1 MNEFKENSKK
11 LGDIMDDFLFK
22 KLEEL
27 EYRIVQL
34 ENQNK
39 GLVWEE
45 VEEMPKPEITNATYT
60 D

>member
-1 MNEFKENSKK
+1 
-11 LGDIMDDFLFK
+11 MDDYLFK
-22 KLEEL
+22 KLKEL

-34 ENQNK
+34 ENQNR

-45 VEEMPKPEITNATYT
+45 VKETPKPEIPNATYT

>member
-1 MNEFKENSKK
+1 
-11 LGDIMDDFLFK
+11 MDDFLFK
-22 KLEEL
+22 KLKEL

-34 ENQNK
+34 DTQNK

-45 VEEMPKPEITNATYT
+45 VEEKPEIPNTTYN

>member
-1 MNEFKENSKK
+1 
-11 LGDIMDDFLFK
+11 MDDFLFK

-39 GLVWEE
+39 RLVWEE
-45 VEEMPKPEITNATYT
+45 VEEKPEIPNATYI

>member
-11 LGDIMDDFLFK
+11 LGDI
-22 KLEEL
+22 
-27 EYRIVQL
+27 IVQL

-45 VEEMPKPEITNATYT
+45 VEEKPEIPNTTYI